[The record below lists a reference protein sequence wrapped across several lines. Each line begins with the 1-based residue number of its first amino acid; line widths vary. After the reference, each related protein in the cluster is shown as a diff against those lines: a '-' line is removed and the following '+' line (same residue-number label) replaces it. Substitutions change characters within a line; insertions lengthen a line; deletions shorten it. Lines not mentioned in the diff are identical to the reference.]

1 MAVPVILKSH
11 VSDGDHDMRADDDK
25 TGDREGNVLMTFV
38 TGFVIMIQAPRMYH
52 SNNPV

>member
-11 VSDGDHDMRADDDK
+11 VSDGDHEMRADDDK
-25 TGDREGNVLMTFV
+25 TGDREGHALEILVKSP
-38 TGFVIMIQAPRMYH
+38 VIMIQVPRMYH